1 MYIDFHTHKPIYSNN
16 SQVIEIVSAHKTVK
30 YENEY
35 YTIGHHPWWTE
46 KPLNNDEINNLT
58 QNLQNKF
65 CLGIGECGLDKLK
78 GASKEIQEEVFY
90 QQIQVANESN
100 VPLIIHCV
108 RQYDQI
114 LRFKKLYSKTPWVI
128 HGFRRN
134 QQLAKSLFDQG
145 IQMSVSP
152 FENMNQSFKEMLEY
166 IPLNGFFIETD
177 SDYSLNIKERYAIM
191 AALKKVD
198 EVHLQESM
206 IKNLITFFK
215 WKEEELEPIFYDKN

>member
-1 MYIDFHTHKPIYSNN
+1 MYIDFHTHKPMYLDDKE
-16 SQVIEIVSAHKTVK
+16 VIEIISAHKSVK
-30 YENEY
+30 YENEF

-46 KPLNNDEINNLT
+46 KPLIEDEINNLK
-58 QNLQNKF
+58 QNLQSKF

-90 QQIQVANESN
+90 QQIQVANENN

-114 LRFKKLYSKTPWVI
+114 LHFRKQYGKTSWVI
-128 HGFRRN
+128 HGFRRI
-134 QQLAKSLFDQG
+134 QQLAKSLLDQG
-145 IQMSVSP
+145 IKMSVSP

-166 IPLNGFFIETD
+166 IPINGFFIETD

-191 AALKKVD
+191 ASLKKVG
-198 EVHLQESM
+198 EVHLQDLM
-206 IKNLITFFK
+206 FQNFTAFFK
-215 WKEEELEPIFYDKN
+215 WKEEELKSVILG

>member
-1 MYIDFHTHKPIYSNN
+1 MYIDFHTHKPIYSNDKE
-16 SQVIEIVSAHKTVK
+16 VIEVISAHKNVK

-46 KPLNNDEINNLT
+46 KTLDKDEINNLE

-90 QQIQVANESN
+90 QLIQVANKN
-100 VPLIIHCV
+100 DVPLIIHCV

-114 LRFKKLYSKTPWVI
+114 LHFRKLYGKTPWVI

-134 QQLAKSLFDQG
+134 QQLAKSLLDQG
-145 IQMSVSP
+145 IYLSVSP
-152 FENMNQSFKEMLEY
+152 FENMNTSFKEMLEY
-166 IPLNGFFIETD
+166 IPLEGFFIETD
-177 SDYSLNIKERYAIM
+177 SEYSLNIKERYIIM
-191 AALKKVD
+191 ANLKQINLSD
-198 EVHLQESM
+198 LQHKMLE
-206 IKNLITFFK
+206 NFTEFFK
-215 WKEEELEPIFYDKN
+215 WKQRTSNHFYDFIV

>member
-1 MYIDFHTHKPIYSNN
+1 MYIDFHTHKPIYSNDKE
-16 SQVIEIVSAHKTVK
+16 VIEIISAHKSVK
-30 YENEY
+30 YENEF

-46 KPLNNDEINNLT
+46 KALTETEINNLK

-78 GASKEIQEEVFY
+78 RASKEIQEEAFY
-90 QQIQVANESN
+90 QQIQVANESE

-114 LRFKKLYSKTPWVI
+114 LRFKKLYGKTPWVI

-134 QQLAKSLFDQG
+134 QQLAKSLLDQA

-166 IPLNGFFIETD
+166 LPLNDFFIETD

-191 AALKKVD
+191 ASLKKVN
-198 EVHLQESM
+198 EEHLQELM
-206 IKNLITFFK
+206 VQNFTKFFK
-215 WKEEELEPIFYDKN
+215 WKGEELKSVILG

>member
-1 MYIDFHTHKPIYSNN
+1 MYIDFHTHKPIYSNDP
-16 SQVIEIVSAHKTVK
+16 QVIEIISAHKKVK

-35 YTIGHHPWWTE
+35 YTIGHHPWWIEKALTE
-46 KPLNNDEINNLT
+46 PEINNLT
-58 QNLQNKF
+58 QNLPNKF

-90 QQIQVANESN
+90 QQIQVANENN

-114 LRFKKLYSKTPWVI
+114 LHFRKQYGKTPWVI
-128 HGFRRN
+128 HGFRRI
-134 QQLAKSLFDQG
+134 QQLAKSLLDQG
-145 IQMSVSP
+145 IKMSVSP

-166 IPLNGFFIETD
+166 SPLNGFFIETD
-177 SDYSLNIKERYAIM
+177 SDFSLNIKERYAIM

-215 WKEEELEPIFYDKN
+215 WKEEESEPIFYDKN

>member
-1 MYIDFHTHKPIYSNN
+1 MYIDFHTHKPLYSNDN
-16 SQVIEIVSAHKTVK
+16 EVIEIISAHKNVK

-46 KPLNNDEINNLT
+46 KALDNDEITHLE

-90 QQIQVANESN
+90 QQIQVANENN
-100 VPLIIHCV
+100 VALIIHCV

-114 LRFKKLYSKTPWVI
+114 LHFRKQYGKTPWVI

-134 QQLAKSLFDQG
+134 QQLAKSLLDQG
-145 IQMSVSP
+145 IHLSVSP
-152 FENMNQSFKEMLEY
+152 FENMNNSFKEMLEY
-166 IPLNGFFIETD
+166 IPLEGFFIETD
-177 SDYSLNIKERYAIM
+177 SEYSLNIKERYAIM
-191 AALKKVD
+191 ADLKQVNIHD
-198 EVHLQESM
+198 LQNQM
-206 IKNLITFFK
+206 LTNFTTLFK
-215 WKEEELEPIFYDKN
+215 WKQSISNYFFDLIV

>member
-1 MYIDFHTHKPIYSNN
+1 MYIDFHTHKPLYSDDKE
-16 SQVIEIVSAHKTVK
+16 VIEVISAHKSVK
-30 YENEY
+30 YENEF

-46 KPLNNDEINNLT
+46 KPLENDEITNLE

-90 QQIQVANESN
+90 QQIQIANQHN

-114 LRFKKLYSKTPWVI
+114 LHFRKQYGKTPWII

-134 QQLAKSLFDQG
+134 QQLAKSLLDHN
-145 IQMSVSP
+145 IQVSISP
-152 FENMNQSFKEMLEY
+152 FQNMNTSFKEMLEY
-166 IPLNGFFIETD
+166 LPLNSFFIETD
-177 SDYSLNIKERYAIM
+177 SEYSLNIKERYELM
-191 AALKKVD
+191 TNLKQVQMVD
-198 EVHLQESM
+198 LQDNMLQNFKE
-206 IKNLITFFK
+206 FFK
-215 WKEEELEPIFYDKN
+215 WKTLPLSVSPQTT